1 MPLQGTDG
9 SRAVFWAGKI
19 GKGLQAGALSRMG
32 TRNAEV
38 CAAPAVMKAV
48 PVLGGLTLACAQGRG
63 SKPLPSPR
71 IKYRR
76 PESC

>member
-1 MPLQGTDG
+1 MLMPLQGTDG

-38 CAAPAVMKAV
+38 CA
-48 PVLGGLTLACAQGRG
+48 
-63 SKPLPSPR
+63 PLLLWL
-71 IKYRR
+71 
-76 PESC
+76 